1 MAVCV
6 VYVFETVE
14 VNEIQGNVSAGRWQC
29 VQCSLKPFDQTRT
42 VGESSQHIMMGKELN
57 TPVSLLL
64 LASASIPGDRWN
76 EKTKTSQSNATGANS
91 ESFRQ
96 SLLIDY
102 TI

>member
-1 MAVCV
+1 
-6 VYVFETVE
+6 
-14 VNEIQGNVSAGRWQC
+14 
-29 VQCSLKPFDQTRT
+29 
-42 VGESSQHIMMGKELN
+42 MMGKELN

-76 EKTKTSQSNATGANS
+76 EKTKTSQSNATDANS

>member
-42 VGESSQHIMMGKELN
+42 VGESSQYIMMGKELN

-64 LASASIPGDRWN
+64 LASASIPGDGRD
-76 EKTKTSQSNATGANS
+76 EKTKTSQCT
-91 ESFRQ
+91 
-96 SLLIDY
+96 
-102 TI
+102 